1 MLQRIRQSL
10 RKIPLIHNAYMRV
23 KRVFSSDL
31 LGMTSSTEQ
40 EFLEQYGANLYTGA
54 GDVVDL
60 GCWLGST
67 TIPLTRGLLKN
78 PAFQG
83 SGRKVYA
90 YDLFVWFD
98 WMNSSAAGTD
108 IYGRYVEGDSFINE
122 FEKRTS
128 EFADL
133 IETRAG
139 DLKAIG
145 WDRGGIE
152 FLLVDAMKNFDLAGS
167 IVKDFYPHLIEGNSL
182 VFHQDFAHYF
192 TPWIHLIQWRFREHF
207 EFVEGIPQSTSVVFK
222 CTRAISQSD
231 SEREMSF
238 TSFTDRD
245 VDAAFDYSMSLVSA
259 EKLANVAAAKVM
271 WYLHQEDFDK
281 ATSVFADL
289 VSNGVVVEND
299 LFDVRL
305 LLSDQ

>member
-10 RKIPLIHNAYMRV
+10 RGVPLIHNAYMRV
-23 KRVFSSDL
+23 KRAFSSDL

-40 EFLEQYGANLYTGA
+40 EFLERYGAGSYTGA
-54 GDVVDL
+54 GNVVDL

-90 YDLFVWFD
+90 YDLFIWFD
-98 WMNSSAAGTD
+98 WMNSSTAGTD
-108 IYGRYVEGDSFINE
+108 IYGRYVEGDSFIDE

-128 EFADL
+128 EFGDL

-145 WDRGGIE
+145 WDRGVIE
-152 FLLVDAMKNFDLAGS
+152 FLLVDAMKDFDMAGS
-167 IVKDFYPHLIEGNSL
+167 IVKDFYPHLIECSSL

-192 TPWIHLIQWRFREHF
+192 TPWIHLIHWRFRDHF
-207 EFVEGIPQSTSVVFK
+207 EFVEEIPQSTSVVFK
-222 CTRAISQSD
+222 CTRAIPQSD
-231 SEREMSF
+231 AERELSF
-238 TSFTDRD
+238 AAFTDDD
-245 VDAAFDYSMSLVSA
+245 VEAAFDHSMSLVSA

-281 ATSVFADL
+281 ARSVFADL

-299 LFDVRL
+299 MFDVRL
-305 LLSDQ
+305 LLSAQ